1 MFLIKKPRT
10 WSWKGQRVTVI
21 YCLIIWEVLGS
32 IEEDDQ
38 RVPRWE
44 ERGCIEDFHLIA
56 QKHPPASPISLA
68 AMSEP
73 LINHTSFQWSR
84 GQIRER
90 GGPSVRLPGWN
101 NPGSTGREH
110 RRQDEGLKGKKEASG
125 S

>member
-1 MFLIKKPRT
+1 MFLIKKKPRK

-38 RVPRWE
+38 RVSRWE

-56 QKHPPASPISLA
+56 QKRLPASPISLS

-84 GQIRER
+84 GQIRE
-90 GGPSVRLPGWN
+90 GGPPLCETPWV
-101 NPGSTGREH
+101 E
-110 RRQDEGLKGKKEASG
+110 
-125 S
+125 